1 MKTYTSE
8 FEGQREFYSRVGI
21 NPELSHNTDG
31 VDRGNLYENKLD
43 IPNIY
48 KVLHQAVKYA
58 SRIRIRGEQ
67 LPANIVLNN
76 LNKEIAYIFKS
87 SDLLPDIEK
96 VYFGAASKDNEN
108 YSTDA
113 KPRII
118 DYSNSTGLQ
127 ELLEYVNQE
136 IFTRY
141 HIDRNNVL
149 GLSQQFYRHC
159 PDKDRFIKGEDAE
172 IRIPTVLQDRMLPY
186 CCDNNLE
193 FEDIM
198 DCLNPG
204 KLQREQGA
212 YYTPTAYVK
221 EMHKMLFEAIEGVP
235 SVMDYIIIDRCAGTG
250 NLQEFLPDEILKH
263 CILSTIEFNEY
274 VILNYKYG
282 DKCLVVIPNTDALA
296 YDIIPAE
303 HNEQGVSND
312 YLRERILDDN
322 CVVILLENPPYSEA
336 GSGASQRTGRKENAW
351 KHSFVMTEMRK
362 EHKGAVQNDLANL
375 FIWSGFKFYLR
386 KPTDSYIL
394 FSPTKY
400 WRNQN
405 LVKKQFLGGFLCNR
419 KWFHANQVSAI
430 GCMWWKNID
439 DHKTESLFLTPFD
452 IKADEVIVAENDI
465 NIRKAHRMLSLAY
478 DRRVFDDDSYDGL
491 ICEKDGSEF
500 LYDKKKLSITN
511 PLYNKNIIGYIQ
523 ADSFS
528 IDRKT
533 VKLVRGALYN
543 GHGFY
548 LRSDNFVEKLPL
560 FVAATFPYDKWYKTD
575 VYSKSYDG
583 KGIYLS
589 DNTFLKRCL
598 FYTALTP
605 KNKCLSL
612 TAKDGRFYRNE
623 LCFDGKDTLAW
634 ANLNAFIQNGEI
646 LSESE
651 STLLKYWEDVL
662 FEAKRTA
669 EYKDSIRQNP
679 QMRYGLWQIMQ
690 ELNIKIPSGRVDL
703 QGNPIMTYK
712 YETLNS
718 EIKKIDSALK
728 QYYDAEIIPLLF
740 KYQLIK

>member
-113 KPRII
+113 KPIII

-127 ELLEYVNQE
+127 ELLVFVNQDY
-136 IFTRY
+136 FTKY

-159 PDKDRFIKGEDAE
+159 PDKDRFIKGVDAE
-172 IRIPTVLQDRMLPY
+172 IRIPTALQDRMLPY

-204 KLQREQGA
+204 RLQREQGA
-212 YYTPTAYVK
+212 YYTPIAYVK

-235 SVMDYIIIDRCAGTG
+235 SGMDYVIIDRCAGTG

-312 YLRERILDDN
+312 YLRERIMDEN
-322 CVVILLENPPYSEA
+322 CVVILMENPPYSEA
-336 GSGASQRTGRKENAW
+336 GSGASQRTGRKDNAW
-351 KHSFVMTEMRK
+351 KQSFVMTEMRK
-362 EHKGAVQNDLANL
+362 EHKGAVLNDLANL
-375 FIWSGFKFYLR
+375 FIWSGFNFYLR
-386 KPTDSYIL
+386 RPTDSYIL
-394 FSPTKY
+394 YSPTKY

-405 LVKKQFLGGFLCNR
+405 LVKKQFGGGFLCNR
-419 KWFHANQVSAI
+419 KWFHADQVSAI
-430 GCMWWKNID
+430 GCIWWKNTD
-439 DHKTESLFLTPFD
+439 DILTESLFLTPYD
-452 IKADEVIVAENDI
+452 ISSDELVVAEKDV
-465 NIRKAHRMLSLAY
+465 NIRKAHRMLSYAY
-478 DRRVFDDDSYDGL
+478 DRRPFDDDSFDGL
-491 ICEKDGSEF
+491 LCEKDGSEF
-500 LYDKKKLSITN
+500 LYDKKKLSIPN
-511 PLYNKNIIGYIQ
+511 PRYNKNIIGYIQ

-583 KGIYLS
+583 KGVHIS
-589 DNTFLKRCL
+589 DNTFLKKCL
-598 FYTALTP
+598 FYTGLTP

-612 TAKDGRFYRNE
+612 TAKDGKFYRNE
-623 LCFDGKDTLAW
+623 LCFDRKDTLAW
-634 ANLNAFIQNGEI
+634 AKLNEFIQKGEV
-646 LSESE
+646 LSEDE

-662 FEAKRTA
+662 FEAKRTT
-669 EYKDSIRQNP
+669 EYAYSLNQNS
-679 QMRYGLWQIMQ
+679 QFRFGLWQIMQ

-703 QGNPIMTYK
+703 
-712 YETLNS
+712 
-718 EIKKIDSALK
+718 
-728 QYYDAEIIPLLF
+728 
-740 KYQLIK
+740 